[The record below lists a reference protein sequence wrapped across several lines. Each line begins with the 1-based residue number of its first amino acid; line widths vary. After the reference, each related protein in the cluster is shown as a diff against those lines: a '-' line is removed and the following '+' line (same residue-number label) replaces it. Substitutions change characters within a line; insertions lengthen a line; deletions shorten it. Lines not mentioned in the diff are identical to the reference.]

1 MIKNL
6 NELVNVV
13 ISPLTKE
20 DEAVAGFRVLHQ
32 NATRHGGL
40 GNMLG
45 RSHDLLSALAERD
58 QQIEKLKAQ
67 AEADRLAIT
76 RAERSRKALAAEQE
90 SRKRDVEAR
99 ISEVVKALVH
109 GAPLSTGS
117 SADPMNGSKP
127 QRATA
132 RSRVAAMASSR
143 TRRRVIKKPRGADT
157 ANIVSNLL
165 TNEWKCI
172 STLFSEAQRSGFTG
186 SEGAIRFAAERVAQA
201 GNAQEGHDR
210 LGRIAYRRAV

>member
-1 MIKNL
+1 MINNL

-20 DEAVAGFRVLHQ
+20 DEAVAGFRLLHQ

-45 RSHDLLSALAERD
+45 RSHDLLSALVERD

-67 AEADRLAIT
+67 VEAARLSMV

-90 SRKRDVEAR
+90 SNKREVEAR

-109 GAPLSTGS
+109 GAPLSLGS
-117 SADPMNGSKP
+117 SADSMSGSRS
-127 QRATA
+127 QRVTA
-132 RSRVAAMASSR
+132 RSKASAMGSSR
-143 TRRRVIKKPRGADT
+143 ARPRVVKKPRGADT
-157 ANIVSNLL
+157 DQIVFNLL

-172 STLFSEAQRSGFTG
+172 STLLREAQHSGFTG
-186 SEGAIRFAAERVAQA
+186 SEGAIRFAAERVERA
-201 GNAQEGHDR
+201 GNAQEGQDR
-210 LGRIAYRRAV
+210 LGRKAYRRAV